1 MEEKMNSGFS
11 PNKNKFSAAFQHRE
25 YLFRRKV
32 FTLLGAAFHV
42 YDENKNVV
50 FYSRQKAFRIRED
63 FRVYSDESMK
73 QEILTIKTPHI
84 LDIWATYNIQDPTT
98 GENVGSIKRRALKSI
113 LKDEW
118 TFFSPDGKEIGT
130 LIERGWLRALASRF
144 LSNLIPQTYMV
155 VAGVGM
161 QEIADIKRH
170 FNPFILRYSMK
181 IIVPQS
187 VIDPRLLVAAGIL
200 LAGIERR
207 ERN

>member
-1 MEEKMNSGFS
+1 MNS
-11 PNKNKFSAAFQHRE
+11 AFQHKE

-50 FYSRQKAFRIRED
+50 FYSRQKVFRIRED

-84 LDIWATYNIQDPTT
+84 LDIWATYNVQDPTT

-113 LKDEW
+113 LRDEW
-118 TFFSPDGKEIGT
+118 TFFSPDEKEIGN
-130 LIERGWLRALASRF
+130 LIERSWLRALASRF
-144 LSNLIPQTYMV
+144 LSNLIPQVYVIT
-155 VAGVGM
+155 AGAGG

-170 FNPFILRYSMK
+170 FNPFILRYTMK
-181 IIVPQS
+181 IIVPQ
-187 VIDPRLLVAAGIL
+187 VLDPRLLIASGIL

-207 ERN
+207 QEN